1 VKRIVLAVLC
11 TATLP
16 VVAQT
21 PVPAQTTVL
30 HCGQLADVRAQR
42 LLTEQS
48 IVVEGKTIARV
59 EAGYAA
65 PAGATVVDLKSHT
78 CLPGWIDLHVHLS
91 GQVSPRSQLEGYT
104 LNPGDYALQAAG
116 NAEKTLLAGF
126 TTVRDLGG
134 PYATG
139 VALRNAVRSGAIRG
153 PRVFAAA
160 FMTSTGGHGDSTN
173 GMRRDLAGNPGP
185 DQYIVNGPDE
195 ARKAVRQAYKE
206 GFDQIKITTTG
217 GVLSIAKSGDAPLL
231 ADDELAAIVTTA
243 RDYGFKVAAHAH
255 GAEGLKRAVRAGVQ
269 TIEHGTFLDDE
280 GFALMKKNGTWLV
293 PTISAG
299 KYVAE
304 RAKEPGFF
312 PEIIR
317 VKAAAIGSQIQGTF
331 ARAYKAGVKI
341 GFGTDTGVG
350 PHGDNAK
357 EFIYMVEAGMPAMEA
372 FRAASLEAATI
383 LGAQEQFGT
392 LEKGRLADIVAVPGD
407 PTKDITAVTRVAFVM
422 KEGVA
427 YKKP

>member
-1 VKRIVLAVLC
+1 MKRIVLAVLC
-11 TATLP
+11 TAALP
-16 VVAQT
+16 AL
-21 PVPAQTTVL
+21 AQTTVL
-30 HCGQLADVRAQR
+30 HCGQLADVRGQR
-42 LLTEQS
+42 LLREQS
-48 IVVEGKTIARV
+48 IVVEGKKIARV

-91 GQVSPRSQLEGYT
+91 AQINPRSQLEGYT

-139 VALRNAVRSGAIRG
+139 VALRNAVRAGTIRG
-153 PRVFAAA
+153 PRVYAAA
-160 FMTSTGGHGDSTN
+160 FMTSTGGHGDSSN
-173 GMRRDLAGNPGP
+173 GLRRDLAGNPGP
-185 DQYIVNGPDE
+185 DQYIINGADE

-231 ADDELAAIVTTA
+231 TDEELAAIVSTA

-269 TIEHGTFLDDE
+269 TIEHGTYLDDE

-317 VKAAAIGSQIQGTF
+317 VKAAAIGPQIQEMF

-372 FRAASLEAATI
+372 FRAATLEAATI
-383 LGAQEQFGT
+383 LGAQDQFGT
-392 LEKGRLADIVAVPGD
+392 LEPGKLADIVAVPGD

-427 YKKP
+427 YRKP

>member
-1 VKRIVLAVLC
+1 
-11 TATLP
+11 
-16 VVAQT
+16 
-21 PVPAQTTVL
+21 
-30 HCGQLADVRAQR
+30 
-42 LLTEQS
+42 
-48 IVVEGKTIARV
+48 
-59 EAGYAA
+59 
-65 PAGATVVDLKSHT
+65 
-78 CLPGWIDLHVHLS
+78 
-91 GQVSPRSQLEGYT
+91 
-104 LNPGDYALQAAG
+104 
-116 NAEKTLLAGF
+116 
-126 TTVRDLGG
+126 
-134 PYATG
+134 
-139 VALRNAVRSGAIRG
+139 
-153 PRVFAAA
+153 
-160 FMTSTGGHGDSTN
+160 
-173 GMRRDLAGNPGP
+173 
-185 DQYIVNGPDE
+185 
-195 ARKAVRQAYKE
+195 VRQAYKE
-206 GFDQIKITTTG
+206 GFDQIKISTTG
-217 GVLSIAKSGDAPLL
+217 GVLSVAKSGDAPLL

-317 VKAAAIGSQIQGTF
+317 VKAAAIGPQIQDMF

-372 FRAASLEAATI
+372 FRAATLEAATI

-392 LEKGRLADIVAVPGD
+392 LERGKLADIVAVPGD